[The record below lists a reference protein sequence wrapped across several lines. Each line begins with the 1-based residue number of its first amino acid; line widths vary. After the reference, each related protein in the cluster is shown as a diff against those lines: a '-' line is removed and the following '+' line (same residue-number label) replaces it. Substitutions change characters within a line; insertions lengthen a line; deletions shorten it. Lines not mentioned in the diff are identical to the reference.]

1 MLERKVKEVFRVQ
14 LEGLARARG
23 KITQA
28 RETTQALL
36 HANALFAHR
45 PKKARPAW
53 AWGQDV
59 VCKPAQVQIQHS
71 VILSF
76 LRPIPLD
83 FVYHHVGLNQ
93 VRHNAGHQPALT
105 LLELPP

>member
-1 MLERKVKEVFRVQ
+1 MKEVFRVQ

-53 AWGQDV
+53 VWGKDV
-59 VCKPAQVQIQHS
+59 VCTGPDS
-71 VILSF
+71 TLSNTEF
-76 LRPIPLD
+76 SEARP
-83 FVYHHVGLNQ
+83 
-93 VRHNAGHQPALT
+93 T
-105 LLELPP
+105 

>member
-1 MLERKVKEVFRVQ
+1 LLERKVKEVFRVQ

-53 AWGQDV
+53 VWG
-59 VCKPAQVQIQHS
+59 KM
-71 VILSF
+71 L
-76 LRPIPLD
+76 
-83 FVYHHVGLNQ
+83 FVS
-93 VRHNAGHQPALT
+93 
-105 LLELPP
+105 PPRSRFNTQ

>member
-1 MLERKVKEVFRVQ
+1 MKEVFRVQ

-23 KITQA
+23 KITHA

-53 AWGQDV
+53 VWGKDV
-59 VCKPAQVQIQHS
+59 CLYARPGPDS
-71 VILSF
+71 SLSNTEF
-76 LRPIPLD
+76 SEARP
-83 FVYHHVGLNQ
+83 
-93 VRHNAGHQPALT
+93 T
-105 LLELPP
+105 